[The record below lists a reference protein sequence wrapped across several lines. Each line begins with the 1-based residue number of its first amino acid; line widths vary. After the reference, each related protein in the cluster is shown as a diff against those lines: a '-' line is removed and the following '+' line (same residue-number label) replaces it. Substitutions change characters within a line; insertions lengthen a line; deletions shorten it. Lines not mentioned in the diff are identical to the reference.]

1 LNPEGD
7 IMVVPIVVAAAALPV
22 AVLAYAATKPATFQ
36 VQRSMRIDAPP
47 EAIFPLIQDFHSWS
61 AWSPWEGLDPGMTRT
76 HSGAARGKGAVYGWS
91 GNRKVGEGRM
101 EITDVAAPSRVDI
114 KLDFLK
120 PFEAH
125 NLTDFKI
132 ERRGDATEVTWTM
145 RGPNTYMG
153 KVMSVFVSMD
163 RMIGKDFEA
172 GLEKLKAAAESS

>member
-1 LNPEGD
+1 
-7 IMVVPIVVAAAALPV
+7 
-22 AVLAYAATKPATFQ
+22 
-36 VQRSMRIDAPP
+36 
-47 EAIFPLIQDFHSWS
+47 
-61 AWSPWEGLDPGMTRT
+61 
-76 HSGAARGKGAVYGWS
+76 
-91 GNRKVGEGRM
+91 M